1 MMEFVE
7 YLPGALA
14 AGWMAF
20 KIAVVLRNG
29 PATATEDQA
38 AWD

>member
-1 MMEFVE
+1 MMEVVE

-14 AGWMAF
+14 AGWM
-20 KIAVVLRNG
+20 VVKMVTLFRNG
-29 PATATEDQA
+29 PAPEVKEQA